1 MTEITSP
8 YSLSLIVK
16 KHLLLTT
23 CFLLSAALAL
33 QAATLHVGPGRRY
46 ATPCAALKVAADGD
60 TILVDSGVYK
70 GDVCAFWQNNLTVR
84 GVGKTRPHI
93 EAAGKIAEDRGIWV
107 FHGRNFTVENI
118 EFSGAHIEPRY
129 NGSGLGAKG
138 TNWTVRNC
146 YFHDNQDGIL
156 ESNIRQSHIVIEYSE
171 FARNGAGDGQSHNLY
186 IGTTA
191 SLIFRFNYSHDASV
205 GHLLKTRAAVNY
217 ILYNRLSGENGT
229 DSYEINVPNG
239 GTTYV
244 IGNVIQQGP
253 NSQNP
258 AMLDYLSEGIEP
270 ANAGNDLYVVN
281 NTFVNDLPNSGPFIQ
296 VGAQEK
302 FPVLVQNNIFYGPG
316 KIINQPDAILKSNF
330 QGKPLFVDEKKFNY
344 YLKPG
349 SPAIGAAT
357 PPGLSLDE
365 YSLEPAFE
373 YLHPSCGERR
383 VNVRDIGALAFHG
396 SGKALRCR

>member
-1 MTEITSP
+1 
-8 YSLSLIVK
+8 VK
-16 KHLLLTT
+16 KHLLLTA
-23 CFLLSAALAL
+23 CYLLAAALTL
-33 QAATLHVGPGRRY
+33 QAATLHAGPSREY
-46 ATPCAALKVAADGD
+46 KTPCAALKVAKDGD
-60 TILVDSGVYK
+60 TVLVDSGIYK

-84 GVGKTRPHI
+84 GIGKTRPHI
-93 EAAGKIAEDRGIWV
+93 DADGKIAEDRGIWV
-107 FHGRNFTVENI
+107 FHGRNFTVENM
-118 EFSGAHIEPRY
+118 EFSGAHISLRY

-156 ESNIRQSHIVIEYSE
+156 ESNIRHSHILIEYSE

-191 SLIFRFNYSHDASV
+191 SLIFRFNYSHDARV
-205 GHLLKTRAAVNY
+205 GHLLKTRAAINY
-217 ILYNRLSGENGT
+217 ILYNRLSGERGT

-244 IGNVIQQGP
+244 IGNIIQQGP
-253 NSQNP
+253 HSQNP
-258 AMLDYLSEGIEP
+258 AMLDYLSEGIQP

-281 NTFVNDLPNSGPFIQ
+281 NTFVNDRPNSGPFIQ
-296 VGAQEK
+296 VGTQDK

-316 KIINQPDAILKSNF
+316 KVINQPDAILKSNF
-330 QGKPLFVDEKKFNY
+330 SGDPQFVNKKNFNY
-344 YLKPG
+344 HVKPG
-349 SPAIGAAT
+349 SPVIGTAT

-365 YSLEPAFE
+365 YSLRPAFE
-373 YLHPSCGERR
+373 YLHPACGERR
-383 VNVRDIGALAFHG
+383 LNAKDIGALAFHS

>member
-1 MTEITSP
+1 MKNR
-8 YSLSLIVK
+8 LLFAACLIV
-16 KHLLLTT
+16 
-23 CFLLSAALAL
+23 SASLPL
-33 QAATLHVGPGRRY
+33 RAAILHAGPTRKY
-46 ATPCAALKVAADGD
+46 KTPCAALKVAKDGD
-60 TILVDSGVYK
+60 TVLVDSAIYK

-84 GVGKTRPHI
+84 GIGETRPHI
-93 EAAGKIAEDRGIWV
+93 EADGKIAEDRGIWV
-107 FHGRNFTVENI
+107 FHGRNFTVENM

-156 ESNIRQSHIVIEYSE
+156 ESNIRQSHILIEYSE

-191 SLIFRFNYSHDASV
+191 SLIFRFNYSHDANV
-205 GHLLKTRAAVNY
+205 GHLLKTRAAINY

-244 IGNVIQQGP
+244 IGNIIEQGP

-258 AMLDYLSEGIEP
+258 AMLDYLSEGTTA
-270 ANAGNDLYVVN
+270 ANAGHDLYVVN
-281 NTFVNDLPNSGPFIQ
+281 NTFVNDKPNSGPFIQ
-296 VGAQEK
+296 VSSQDK
-302 FPVLVQNNIFYGPG
+302 SPVLVQNNIFYGPG
-316 KIINQPDAILKSNF
+316 KIINQPNAILKSNF
-330 QGKPLFVDEKKFNY
+330 SGNPLFVNEKNFNY
-344 YLKPG
+344 HLKPG

-357 PPGLSLDE
+357 SPGLSLDE
-365 YSLEPAFE
+365 YPLQPTYQYEHPA
-373 YLHPSCGERR
+373 CGERR
-383 VNVRDIGALAFHG
+383 LNAKDIGALAFKG
-396 SGKALRCR
+396 VGASLDCR

>member
-1 MTEITSP
+1 M
-8 YSLSLIVK
+8 K
-16 KHLLLTT
+16 KYLLLPI
-23 CFLLSAALAL
+23 CFLLPAALAL
-33 QAATLHVGPGRRY
+33 QAATLRVGPGRRY
-46 ATPCAALKVAADGD
+46 PTPCAALKVAADGD
-60 TILVDSGVYK
+60 TILVDSRIYK
-70 GDVCAFWQNNLTVR
+70 GDVCAFRQNNLTVR
-84 GVGKTRPHI
+84 GVGRGRPHI
-93 EAAGKIAEDRGIWV
+93 EASGKIAENRGIWV
-107 FHGRNFTVENI
+107 FHGNNFTVENM
-118 EFSGAHIEPRY
+118 EFSGANIAPEAGN

-156 ESNIRQSHIVIEYSE
+156 ESNIRQSHILIEYSE

-244 IGNVIQQGP
+244 IGNLIEQGP

-281 NTFVNDLPNSGPFIQ
+281 NTFVNDRPNSGPFIQ
-296 VGAQEK
+296 IGAQEK
-302 FPVLVQNNIFYGPG
+302 FPVLVQNNIFYGSG
-316 KIINQPDAILKSNF
+316 KIINQRDAILKSNF
-330 QGKPLFVDEKKFNY
+330 KGNPLFIDRKNFNY
-344 YLKPG
+344 HLKPG

-357 PPGLSLDE
+357 PPGLSLEE
-365 YSLEPAFE
+365 YSLAPGYE
-373 YLHPSCGERR
+373 YLHPECGERR
-383 VNVRDIGALAFHG
+383 LTVRDTGALAFHG

>member
-1 MTEITSP
+1 MK
-8 YSLSLIVK
+8 Y
-16 KHLLLTT
+16 HLLWTA
-23 CFLLSAALAL
+23 CLLLPASLAL
-33 QAATLHVGPGRRY
+33 QAATLRAGPTRKY
-46 ATPCAALKVAADGD
+46 KTPCAAIAAARDGD

-84 GVGKTRPHI
+84 GVGRTRPHI
-93 EAAGKIAEDRGIWV
+93 EAEGKIAENRGIWV
-107 FHGRNFTVENI
+107 FHGNNFTVENM
-118 EFSGAHIEPRY
+118 EFSGAHIPPQAGN

-156 ESNIRQSHIVIEYSE
+156 ESNMRHSHILIEYSE
-171 FARNGAGDGQSHNLY
+171 FARNGAGDGQSHNVY

-205 GHLLKTRAAVNY
+205 GPLLKTRAAINY
-217 ILYNRLSGENGT
+217 ILCNRLSGENGT

-244 IGNVIQQGP
+244 IGNLIQQGP

-281 NTFVNDLPNSGPFIQ
+281 NTFVNDRPNSGPFIQ
-296 VGAQEK
+296 VRADK

-330 QGKPLFVDEKKFNY
+330 SGNPRFVDEKNFNY
-344 YLKPG
+344 HLKPG
-349 SPAIGAAT
+349 SPAIDAAT

-365 YSLEPAFE
+365 YPLRPSFE
-373 YLHPSCGERR
+373 YLHPACGERR
-383 VNVRDIGALAFHG
+383 LNAKDIGALAFHS

>member
-1 MTEITSP
+1 MI
-8 YSLSLIVK
+8 
-16 KHLLLTT
+16 KHLFLAA
-23 CFLLSAALAL
+23 CFLVCSLPGL
-33 QAATLHVGPGRRY
+33 QAATLHVGPGRKF
-46 ATPCAALKVAADGD
+46 AAPCAALKVAQDGD
-60 TILVDSGVYK
+60 TILIDSGVYK

-84 GVGKTRPHI
+84 GIGKTRPHI
-93 EAAGKIAEDRGIWV
+93 EADGKIAEDRGIWV
-107 FHGRNFTVENI
+107 FHGRNFTVENM

-156 ESNIRQSHIVIEYSE
+156 ESNIRQSHILIEYSE

-191 SLIFRFNYSHDASV
+191 SLIFRFNYSHDANV

-244 IGNVIQQGP
+244 IGNLVEQGP
-253 NSQNP
+253 DSQNP
-258 AMLDYLSEGIEP
+258 AMLDYLSEGTTA
-270 ANAGNDLYVVN
+270 ANAGHDLYVVN
-281 NTFVNDLPNSGPFIQ
+281 NTFVNDKPGSGPFIQ
-296 VGAQEK
+296 IRSQDESPA
-302 FPVLVQNNIFYGPG
+302 LIQNNIFYGPG

-330 QGKPLFVDEKKFNY
+330 AGNPRFVDEKGFDY
-344 YLKPG
+344 HLKPG
-349 SPAIGAAT
+349 SPAIHAAT
-357 PPGLSLDE
+357 DPGTSLED
-365 YSLEPAFE
+365 YSLRPVFE
-373 YLHPSCGERR
+373 YRHSACGEKRL
-383 VNVRDIGALAFHG
+383 NGKDIGGLAF
-396 SGKALRCR
+396 KAAGEPLNCR

>member
-1 MTEITSP
+1 MKNH
-8 YSLSLIVK
+8 LI
-16 KHLLLTT
+16 LPI
-23 CFLLSAALAL
+23 CFLFSASFAL
-33 QAATLHVGPGRRY
+33 QAATLHVGLDKTY
-46 ATPCAALKVAADGD
+46 KTPCAALKVAHDGD
-60 TILVDSGVYK
+60 TILVDSGIYK

-84 GVGKTRPHI
+84 GIGKTRPHI
-93 EAAGKIAEDRGIWV
+93 EADGKIAEDRGIWV
-107 FHGRNFTVENI
+107 FHGRNFTVENM

-138 TNWTVRNC
+138 TDWIVRNC

-156 ESNIRQSHIVIEYSE
+156 ESNIRQSHILIEYSE

-191 SLIFRFNYSHDASV
+191 SLVFRFNYSHDASV

-217 ILYNRLSGENGT
+217 ILYNRLSGESGT

-244 IGNVIQQGP
+244 IGNLIEQGP

-281 NTFVNDLPNSGPFIQ
+281 NTFVNDRPNSGPFIQ
-296 VGAQEK
+296 VSSQDR

-316 KIINQPDAILKSNF
+316 NIINQPDAIMKSNF
-330 QGKPLFVDEKKFNY
+330 IGNPSFVDEKGFNY
-344 YLKPG
+344 RLKPG

-365 YSLEPAFE
+365 YPLRPSFE
-373 YLHPSCGERR
+373 YLHPACGEKRL
-383 VNVRDIGALAFHG
+383 NARDIGGLAFA
-396 SGKALRCR
+396 SPGKPLYCR

>member
-1 MTEITSP
+1 MKKTFLLIFFLIP
-8 YSLSLIVK
+8 FSLSV
-16 KHLLLTT
+16 
-23 CFLLSAALAL
+23 
-33 QAATLHVGPGRRY
+33 QAATLHVGPDKKY
-46 ATPCAALKVAADGD
+46 LTPCAALKVAQDGD

-84 GVGKTRPHI
+84 GIGKTRPHI
-93 EAAGKIAEDRGIWV
+93 EADGKIAEDRGIWV
-107 FHGRNFTVENI
+107 FHGRNFTVENM

-156 ESNIRQSHIVIEYSE
+156 ESNIQHSHILIEYSE

-191 SLIFRFNYSHDASV
+191 SLIFRFNYSHDALV

-217 ILYNRLSGENGT
+217 ILYNRLSGQNGT

-244 IGNVIQQGP
+244 IGNLIEQGP

-270 ANAGNDLYVVN
+270 ANAGNDLYVIN
-281 NTFVNDLPNSGPFIQ
+281 NTFVNDKPNSGPFIQ
-296 VGAQEK
+296 IGSQDESPA
-302 FPVLVQNNIFYGPG
+302 LIQNNIFYGPG
-316 KIINQPDAILKSNF
+316 KIVNQSDAILKSNF
-330 QGKPLFVDEKKFNY
+330 SGDPRFVNEKNFDY
-344 YLKPG
+344 RLKPG
-349 SPAIGAAT
+349 SSAIGAAT
-357 PPGLSLDE
+357 NPGSSLED
-365 YSLEPAFE
+365 YSLRPAFQ
-373 YLHPSCGERR
+373 YRHPACGESRL
-383 VNVRDIGALAFHG
+383 NAKDAGAVAFQVA
-396 SGKALRCR
+396 GKPLHCR

>member
-1 MTEITSP
+1 MKNRLLLAIFFLVP
-8 YSLSLIVK
+8 GSLSL
-16 KHLLLTT
+16 
-23 CFLLSAALAL
+23 
-33 QAATLHVGPGRRY
+33 QAITLHVGPGSRY

-70 GDVCAFWQNNLTVR
+70 GDVCAFSQNNLTIR
-84 GVGKTRPHI
+84 GIGPTRPHV
-93 EAAGKIAEDRGIWV
+93 EAAGKIAENRGIWV
-107 FHGRNFTVENI
+107 FHGNNFTVENM
-118 EFSGAHIEPRY
+118 EFSGAHISPQAGN

-138 TNWTVRNC
+138 ANWTVRNC

-156 ESNIRQSHIVIEYSE
+156 ESNIRQSHILIEYSE

-191 SLIFRFNYSHDASV
+191 SLVFRFNYSHDASV

-217 ILYNRLSGENGT
+217 VLYNRLSGESGT

-244 IGNVIQQGP
+244 IGNLIEQGP

-281 NTFVNDLPNSGPFIQ
+281 NTFVNDLPNGGPFIQ
-296 VGAQEK
+296 VSSQDK

-330 QGKPLFVDEKKFNY
+330 TGNPSFVDDKKFDY
-344 YLKPG
+344 RLKPG
-349 SPAIGAAT
+349 SPVIGRAT

-365 YSLEPAFE
+365 YPLLPNFE
-373 YLHPSCGERR
+373 YLHPACGERR
-383 VNVRDIGALAFHG
+383 LNARDIGALSFHG
-396 SGKALRCR
+396 SGEALRCR